1 MYPYSFDYRNDSSV
15 AGYKGPITISLAD
28 GDIASGLIDPID
40 NRTIIRNSIARILGT
55 ALGQRVMRPEFGN
68 SLKSMLFEEIDGNE
82 IETIR
87 EELSSILD
95 REEPRII
102 VQSIDV
108 ESYKDNHYITCM
120 VKFRYRNTGI
130 DDNFAYNVKA

>member
-15 AGYKGPITISLAD
+15 AGYKGPITLTLAD
-28 GDIASGLIDPID
+28 NEVASGLIDATD
-40 NRTIIRNSIARILGT
+40 NRTIVRNSIARIIGT
-55 ALGQRVMRPEFGN
+55 SLGQRVMRPEFGN

-82 IETIR
+82 IETVR
-87 EELSSILD
+87 EELASILD

-108 ESYKDNHYITCM
+108 SSNKDNHYITCV

-130 DDNFAYNVKA
+130 DDNFAYYVKA